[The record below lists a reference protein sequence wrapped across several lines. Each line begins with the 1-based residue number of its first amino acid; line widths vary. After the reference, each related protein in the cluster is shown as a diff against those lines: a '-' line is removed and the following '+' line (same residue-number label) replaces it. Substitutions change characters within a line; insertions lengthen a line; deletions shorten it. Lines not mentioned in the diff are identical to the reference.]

1 MVILPGDHLAWPC
14 PASREAL
21 NSCSASSMATM
32 FWRGMPGKAGLFPQ
46 PGGRRRRHGFLAK
59 IKHKLLGGAGMLL
72 PPELGE
78 KRGKKPVEDLKPVNQ
93 GVVRRAEGDEQLF
106 AGDAGPAVVDV

>member
-1 MVILPGDHLAWPC
+1 
-14 PASREAL
+14 
-21 NSCSASSMATM
+21 
-32 FWRGMPGKAGLFPQ
+32 
-46 PGGRRRRHGFLAK
+46 
-59 IKHKLLGGAGMLL
+59 MLL

-106 AGDAGPAVVDV
+106 AGDAGPAVVDVEKLPAFRLQADAAAVAVAPEDSRAQSAEMEKIAPLGGITGPAEAPQKRRRGSAGPAP